1 MLPII
6 ILVWGFVFYQL
17 FSYFFSSPTYA
28 TKKVENKIDI
38 DEIKK
43 DTFSI
48 VANYRDPFLDKK
60 VSVSRPTTPYNTN
73 RSNPKKRNK
82 ALKNPVPQNWPVIQ
96 YKGMIK
102 NNNSEK
108 RVGIVNMGGKERLV
122 KEGDVLNEVKFLSI
136 SKTQIKVSFNKEQ
149 KIISI

>member
-28 TKKVENKIDI
+28 TEKIETKIDI
-38 DEIKK
+38 DEIKS

-48 VANYRDPFLDKK
+48 VANYRDPFLGKK
-60 VSVSRPTTPYNTN
+60 VSVSKPTTHYNTN
-73 RSNPKKRNK
+73 RSKPKKRTK
-82 ALKNPVPQNWPVIQ
+82 TLKPPADLHWPVIQ

-108 RVGIVNMGGKERLV
+108 RVGIINIAGKEQLV
-122 KEGDVLNEVKFLSI
+122 REGDVLNGVQFLSI

>member
-28 TKKVENKIDI
+28 TEKIETKIDI

-43 DTFSI
+43 DTFSV
-48 VANYRDPFLDKK
+48 VANYRDPFLGKK
-60 VSVSRPTTPYNTN
+60 ASVSISTTPYNAN
-73 RSNPKKRNK
+73 RSNPKKRIK
-82 ALKNPVPQNWPVIQ
+82 ALKNPIVQNWPVIQ

-108 RVGIVNMGGKERLV
+108 RVGIVNMAGKEQLV
-122 KEGDVLNEVKFLSI
+122 KEGDVLNDVKFLSI
-136 SKTQIKVSFNKEQ
+136 SKTQVKVSFNKEQ

>member
-6 ILVWGFVFYQL
+6 ILVWGIVFYQL

-28 TKKVENKIDI
+28 TEKSEIKVDI

-48 VANYRDPFLDKK
+48 VADYRDPFLGKK
-60 VSVSRPTTPYNTN
+60 IRESRSGTTNNIKRNNT
-73 RSNPKKRNK
+73 KKRT
-82 ALKNPVPQNWPVIQ
+82 NPTQAINQPWPVIQ

-108 RVGIVNMGGKERLV
+108 RVGIVNMGGRERLV
-122 KEGDVLNEVKFLSI
+122 KEGDVLNEVQFLSI
-136 SKTQIKVSFNKEQ
+136 GKTQIKVSFNKEQ
-149 KIISI
+149 KTISI